1 MGIKEE
7 IFKEF
12 FTALEAEKEIPELTI
27 EELKQLFEREE
38 GISEEKILNSIGRGC
53 ENGGEVK
60 KD

>member
-7 IFKEF
+7 IFEEF
-12 FTALEAEKEIPELTI
+12 FTTLEAEKEIPELTI
-27 EELKQLFEREE
+27 EELKQLFERKE
-38 GISEEKILNSIGRGC
+38 GISEEKILNSIGQGC